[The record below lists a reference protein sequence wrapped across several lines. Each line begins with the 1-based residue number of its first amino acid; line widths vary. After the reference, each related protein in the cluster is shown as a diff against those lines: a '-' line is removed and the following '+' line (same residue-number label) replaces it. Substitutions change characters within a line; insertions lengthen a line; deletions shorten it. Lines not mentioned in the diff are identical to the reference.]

1 MWKFSVWLSERNN
14 HGYDWNTTN
23 AHLNFVT
30 LKPKQDGS
38 SEYRCQHASHSCPF
52 RSSWRALEIRNG
64 RQVHS
69 NPGTTG
75 LLGNQWTSSSSPIK
89 VTSYCSTLLE
99 LPEKERGCNKTIWLK
114 TPKFHPRIMKKKKV
128 NEARL
133 YSVVDRW
140 PEKTLEAMHVGESGF
155 DLLYRMWVCE
165 ASYPSA
171 TDQGSV

>member
-1 MWKFSVWLSERNN
+1 MWKFSVGLSERNN
-14 HGYDWNTTN
+14 HGYDRNTTN
-23 AHLNFVT
+23 AQLNFVT

-114 TPKFHPRIMKKKKV
+114 IPKFHPRIMKKKSQRGTALLCCKQI
-128 NEARL
+128 ARENPG
-133 YSVVDRW
+133 SNACW
-140 PEKTLEAMHVGESGF
+140 GKWF
-155 DLLYRMWVCE
+155 W
-165 ASYPSA
+165 SA
-171 TDQGSV
+171 L